1 MGWDEMGWDEMGMG
15 WDGMGW
21 DEMRRDEMRRD
32 EMVGWWDGVVRMG
45 PDGMGRVNLLHG
57 ACHWEEEVAT
67 REHKAGLRVP
77 NDL

>member
-1 MGWDEMGWDEMGMG
+1 
-15 WDGMGW
+15 
-21 DEMRRDEMRRD
+21 MRRD